1 MDAEA
6 QVVDVDGSCRD
17 VNFPDV
23 NSAEAIALIRS
34 VQRFCTLRDA
44 FDSEGKELSPSD
56 IVKRLA
62 APGRQTI
69 VTYWMCQGLISQIQL
84 FFSWQESSRVFV
96 ELTFFPQDVDRGAY
110 SLKSFLEW
118 LRPFLV
124 ALNESAY
131 YVRYENA
138 SWVFG
143 DDGNASG
150 VIFTNAQYPIN
161 G

>member
-6 QVVDVDGSCRD
+6 QLIDVDGSCRD

-23 NSAEAIALIRS
+23 NSADAIALIKS
-34 VQRFCTLRDA
+34 VQRFCALRDA
-44 FDSEGKELSPSD
+44 SDSEGKELSPSD
-56 IVKRLA
+56 IFERLSA
-62 APGRQTI
+62 SGSQTI
-69 VTYWMCQGLISQIQL
+69 VSYWMCQGLISQIQL
-84 FFSWQESSRVFV
+84 FFSWQESSKIFV

-110 SLKSFLEW
+110 SLRSFLDW

-131 YVRYENA
+131 YVRYENV
-138 SWVFG
+138 SWEFG
-143 DDGNASG
+143 DTSDTSG
-150 VIFTNAQYPIN
+150 VIFTNAQCPIN

>member
-23 NSAEAIALIRS
+23 DRAEAIALIKR
-34 VQRFCTLRDA
+34 VQPFCGLRDA
-44 FDSEGKELSPSD
+44 SDSEGKELSPNE
-56 IVKRLA
+56 IVERLSSTVSE
-62 APGRQTI
+62 TI
-69 VTYWMCQGLISQIQL
+69 VSYWVCQGLISQIQL
-84 FFSWQESSRVFV
+84 FFSWQENSRIFV
-96 ELTFFPQDVDRGAY
+96 ELTFFPRDVDIGSY
-110 SLKSFLEW
+110 SLRGFLEW

-124 ALNESAY
+124 ALNTSSY

-143 DDGNASG
+143 DTGDASG
-150 VIFTNAQYPIN
+150 VIFTNAEYPVN

>member
-1 MDAEA
+1 MDAET
-6 QVVDVDGSCRD
+6 QVIDVDGSCRD

-23 NSAEAIALIRS
+23 NSAEAIALIKS
-34 VQRFCTLRDA
+34 VQRFCRLRDA
-44 FDSEGKELSPSD
+44 FDSEGKELSPSELVD
-56 IVKRLA
+56 RLSSSGSQSIVS
-62 APGRQTI
+62 
-69 VTYWMCQGLISQIQL
+69 YWLCEGLVSQIQL
-84 FFSWQESSRVFV
+84 FFSWQEGSKIFV

-110 SLKSFLEW
+110 SLKSFLDW

-124 ALNESAY
+124 ALKESAY

-143 DDGNASG
+143 DASDASG